1 MKLTIR
7 VALVAVLVG
16 CGNGVPP
23 DLSKT
28 EEEIRVKFPGVK
40 QLATG
45 ELAAWLADPKRAKPV
60 LLDAREPAE
69 WAVSHLSGAKNVPP
83 GMKPEEA
90 LAGVAKDAPV
100 VVYCSVGYRS
110 SQYVEK
116 LQKAG
121 WTNAVNLEGSI
132 FAWANEGR
140 QVVDEKGPASMVHPY
155 DAKWGELLKP
165 ELRAPLK

>member
-1 MKLTIR
+1 M
-7 VALVAVLVG
+7 VALG

-28 EEEIRVKFPGVK
+28 GQEIREKFPGVK

-45 ELAAWLADPKRAKPV
+45 DLAAWLADGKRPKPV
-60 LLDAREPAE
+60 LLDVRSEEE
-69 WAVSHLSGAKNVPP
+69 WKVSRLPGAKHTPP
-83 GMKPEEA
+83 GTKPDDA

-110 SQYVEK
+110 SAYAEK
-116 LQKAG
+116 LQKEG
-121 WTNAVNLEGSI
+121 WTNVVNLEGSI

-140 QVVDEKGPASMVHPY
+140 PVVDEKGPASKVHPY
-155 DAKWGELLKP
+155 DAKWGELLKQ